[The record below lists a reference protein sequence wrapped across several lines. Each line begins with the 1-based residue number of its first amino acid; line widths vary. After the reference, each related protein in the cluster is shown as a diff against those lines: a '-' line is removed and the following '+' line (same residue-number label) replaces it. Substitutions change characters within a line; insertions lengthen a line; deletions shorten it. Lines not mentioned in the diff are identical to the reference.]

1 MYSVNS
7 CVQKIFSCV
16 VVGVKASSIRNNQQ
30 HQEQKSEG
38 GNTMKRTRK
47 GFTLVELLIVIAI
60 LGALAAAMSGSSGNA
75 TARAKAMSIVSNVE
89 ACKTAAAL
97 YVVDE
102 DREMPTGVTSL
113 SDVEADDMLLVTLP
127 TWVDFSTGGNKVK
140 YVATGKGIEN
150 WKVTVDF
157 SDDPENSDIRTAL
170 QKIKGYNQYWDFYN
184 IQSLL

>member
-1 MYSVNS
+1 
-7 CVQKIFSCV
+7 
-16 VVGVKASSIRNNQQ
+16 
-30 HQEQKSEG
+30 
-38 GNTMKRTRK
+38 MKRARK
-47 GFTLVELLIVIAI
+47 GFTLVELLVVVAI
-60 LGALAAAMSGSSGNA
+60 LATLASVMTYSVRGA
-75 TARAKAMSIVSNVE
+75 TAKAKAATIARNVE

-170 QKIKGYNQYWDFYN
+170 QKIKGYNQYWDAAEKDVMPAGKYEFEVRLMSGK
-184 IQSLL
+184 IQATPTTTTP